1 MVATT
6 LSVGQI
12 AIIGVNSEDTGNPQR
27 DAITFMLL
35 SPIGSGTQI
44 FFTDRSWNGTTF
56 AAAGGN
62 EGTFTYTAGVDLPA
76 GTVITI
82 TQAQLTG
89 AGIDL
94 SDAGETVYAYQ
105 GAINAPSRFLH
116 AVDIADGTAGFDGN
130 ELLNT
135 GLTNGV
141 SAVSIAVDNAEFG
154 TRTHN
159 INYGELFAQINNAT
173 DWVQNDNSPQDG
185 TPAGPAT
192 TAPDAQIWVA
202 GSGAGEAIVTINL
215 DGTYSSGTV
224 GYQIV
229 HAFQNAA
236 QLFHP
241 SDITLDTV
249 NDKYFFVDADLNG
262 NNRIIQGSISEL
274 LANPGAVPNF
284 TVLYSNTGSSATGS
298 MRTLSIDPATQ
309 KIYFDVEHSL
319 LRINYD
325 TQAQAGTVLATLDP
339 DAYITQLTINYATGT
354 VYLGSSS
361 VTSVFGSDMI
371 DTNRVFVATGLTG
384 SNAANSLSFSQ
395 INWGANG
402 DSSVGGEGNPLPND
416 SWPVERGTVRGVDVD
431 PVTGK
436 LYIVTGTVILDN
448 DGNGLTTYYGGV
460 WVYDPSNGSVTNLY
474 TQNGSTGPVGLL
486 YYIEVDN
493 ATGSY
498 YVIDETGTNGGVGDG
513 GVYRGSLTVA
523 GTPTLLATVGN
534 INGLGP
540 QGLEIQHAPTLVGT
554 AIASLA
560 VTEASSAPASGETS
574 RVALYSGLTA
584 SDIDTPNT
592 GDELRGALVRVSGNF
607 QAGATHQDI
616 LTINGTQSGTIA
628 GSGISYSY
636 NQANGQMTLSGV
648 ATVAEYAAAIAL
660 VNFSTSGDNV
670 TAFGT
675 AGTRTISASVFD
687 GLLYSDEINNNV
699 TVTGI
704 NDAPV
709 NSVSG
714 AQSFAEDGT
723 RTFNTANGNLISV
736 SDVDADPTSQ
746 SLQVTVA
753 VVHGTLTL
761 SGTAGLSFSVGDGTG
776 DATMTFTGTAN
787 AINAALNGLVYT
799 PTLDYYGA
807 DTLTLTTND
816 LGLNGNDPGLTGTGT
831 SEQDSDTV
839 AITVTAVADIA
850 NDVLNIAEDAAIASV
865 AVQANDTFENSGH
878 AITAF
883 TQGAHGTV
891 VLNDNGTAGNF
902 ADDFL
907 QYTANAD
914 YNGTDSFTYTV
925 TSGGATETAT
935 VNVTLSA
942 VADIANDSVNLT
954 EDAGATT
961 LDVLAN
967 DSFEDPTRAI
977 TAVGSAAHGIVT
989 INNNGTPGV
998 GSDDYIV
1005 YTPTADYNGTDSFT
1019 YTVTSGGV
1027 TETATVTVN
1036 LSAVTDIANDTVSV
1050 LEDSGGNTLDLLG
1063 NDNFENPARAITAV
1077 GSALHG
1083 SVSINNNGTVGNT
1096 ADDYVVYTPTA
1107 NYNGAD
1113 SFTYTVTSGGVTET
1127 ATANV
1132 TVTSVND
1139 APTIGNVQGD
1149 SAAFVEG
1156 GTAVKLDP
1164 TGNAAV
1170 ADVDSTDFNGGSL
1183 TVSITSGKVVAEDV
1197 LGLDTSGSVTVAG
1210 GIVSVAGQAI
1220 GTLSGGG
1227 AGGADLVVT
1236 FDTANATAARV
1247 QTLITALTYV
1257 NANTL
1262 DPATAARTV
1271 AISLV
1276 DGDGRTNGGD
1286 DDATVT
1292 TTITVTAVNDAPAGT
1307 NATVT
1312 ASEDDPYVFLGS
1324 NFGFSD
1330 GDGNSFAGIVVSSLP
1345 AAGTLKL
1352 NGVDVTLNQFITA
1365 ADIAGGLFTF
1375 VPAADTFG
1383 AAYASFN
1390 FQVRDNGGI
1399 ANGGVDTDASANTIT
1414 IDVLADNIAPV
1425 ANDDGPFTVVE
1436 DTPIQL
1442 STELTGNDTDAENDT
1457 LTIVGVSNFVGG
1469 AATVTA
1475 GVVTFTPTS
1484 NFVGAAS
1491 FDYTISDGFG
1501 NTATAT
1507 ASLTVTAVN
1516 DAPVQTI
1523 PVGVQTFGEDTAIT
1537 FNSANGNLISIAD
1550 VDAGSGTMDV
1560 TLSVQTGA
1568 LTLSST
1574 SNLTVTGDGT
1584 NAVTLSGTLADINAA
1599 LNGLVYNPGGNY
1611 NGDRSIVI
1619 TTNDRG
1625 SSGVDP
1631 GLSGDGTSEQDS
1643 DTILV
1648 HVNAVNDAPTVID
1661 DGSVDASVILE
1672 DTPGAGQSV
1681 SALFAGQYS
1690 DVADAQF
1697 SAGNPGGSSPG
1708 AFSGVAVV
1716 TNGSSG
1722 STGQW
1727 QYFNSTTTTWVD
1739 VGSVSSG
1746 AALLIGSGTS
1756 IRFNPAANFNGPAPT
1771 LVVHLI
1777 DNSLGFG
1784 ISHGQTVDISALGA
1798 TGGATAY
1805 SAGTV
1810 VLSQTVTAVNDA
1822 PTISA
1827 LGGDS
1832 VAYTE
1837 NDAPVQLD
1845 AGNNALVVDVDSAN
1859 FAGGTLTITMDAI
1872 GDDAIVLDPAIV
1884 VDPST
1889 FDVTVSGVSIGTY
1902 APVATPPQLGFAI
1915 TLSANAT
1922 PALIQQLI
1930 RGLSY
1935 TNTGDMPTAGTRTVH
1950 YTLVDGDGGTD
1961 TASHTS
1967 AIVVTAVNDVPVLDL
1982 NGASAGIDG
1991 TGSYTENGASAF
2003 LHASLL
2009 LSDADHSVLQSA
2021 TVTISGGLLSGQDY
2035 LTVNGGT
2042 AGTINGVTIAY
2053 NAATGILTLTGAA
2066 SVAVYQNL
2074 LRQIGFESVSDTP
2087 GASRTLTWTV
2097 NDGTASSVV
2106 ASTTIAVTAVN
2117 DAPINSLLA
2126 TQGGTEDSNVV
2137 FSAANANAITVSDAE
2152 ASTLRVT
2159 LSVGQGLLT
2168 LSGTAGL
2175 SFTVG
2180 DGTGDATMTFSG
2192 TASAINAALD
2202 GLIYRGALNYH
2213 GVDILNVATSDL
2225 GAAGTGGTKTDQDG
2239 ITINLV
2245 TDGYIDGD
2253 SGDNNMSGT
2262 GGPEQFL
2269 FQHGGNDHGDGG
2281 GGNDRFYF
2289 GDQWNSGDSVDGG
2302 TGEDSL
2308 QLAGD
2313 YTYTF
2318 GETQMVSIERLR
2330 LNSGG
2335 GADFDY
2341 YLTMANGNVAAG
2353 QQLLVDAQGL
2363 VAGET
2368 LTFVGIAETNGFY
2381 KILSGAGDDILAGGT
2396 QNDII
2401 SGGAGDDT
2409 IYGLTGNDTI
2419 TGGLGH
2425 DILNGG
2431 SGSDVFVYGSAAE
2444 STGTGFDT
2452 IEKFSTYVDR
2462 IDLPFA
2468 VTGWSGTVTSG
2479 GLSTASFDSDLA
2491 AAVNAALNAH
2501 SAVLF
2506 TASSGSFAGRS
2517 FAVIDGNGD
2526 GSYQAGQ
2533 DYVIEFAQPVAPLD
2547 AHAAY
2552 FI

>member
-12 AIIGVNSEDTGNPQR
+12 AIIGVNTEDNGNPQR

-35 SPIGSGTQI
+35 APIGSGTQI
-44 FFTDRSWNGTTF
+44 FFSDRSWNGSVF
-56 AAAGGN
+56 AGAGGN

-76 GTVITI
+76 GTVVTI
-82 TQAQLTG
+82 TQAQLLA

-105 GAINAPSRFLH
+105 GGINTPSRFLH
-116 AVDIADGTAGFDGN
+116 AVDVADGSVGFDGN

-159 INYGELFAQINNAT
+159 INYGELFSQINNNT

-185 TPAGPAT
+185 TTGGPAA

-215 DGTYSSGTV
+215 DGTYSSGSV
-224 GYQIV
+224 GYQV
-229 HAFQNAA
+229 VQAFQNAA

-284 TVLYSNTGSSATGS
+284 TVLYSNVGTGPTGS

-309 KIYFDVEHSL
+309 KIYFDVENSL
-319 LRINYD
+319 VRIDYNAA
-325 TQAQAGTVLATLDP
+325 AQTGTILTTLSSDSF
-339 DAYITQLTINYATGT
+339 ITQLTINYATGT

-361 VTSVFGSDMI
+361 VTSVFGTDVI
-371 DTNRVFVATGLTG
+371 DTNRVFVASGLTG

-395 INWGANG
+395 INFGANG
-402 DSSVGGEGNPLPND
+402 DTSVGGEGGELGND
-416 SWPVERGTVRGVDVD
+416 SWPVERGSIRGVDVD
-431 PVTGK
+431 PITGR
-436 LYIVTGTVILDN
+436 LYIVTGTVNLDN
-448 DGNGLTTYYGGV
+448 DGNGVTTYRGGV

-474 TQNGSTGPVGLL
+474 TQNGSTGPLGLL

-498 YVIDETGTNGGVGDG
+498 YVIDETGANAEVGDG
-513 GVYRGSLTVA
+513 GVYRGSLTVP

-560 VTEASSAPASGETS
+560 VTEASNAPASGETT
-574 RVALYSGLTA
+574 RVGLYTGLTA
-584 SDIDTPNT
+584 SDIDTPNS

-607 QAGATHQDI
+607 QSGATHQDI

-628 GSGISYSY
+628 GSGITYSY

-670 TAFGT
+670 TAFGA

-687 GLLYSDEINNNV
+687 GLLYSDEISNSV
-699 TVTGI
+699 TITGI

-723 RTFNTANGNLISV
+723 RTFNSANGNLISI
-736 SDVDADPTSQ
+736 SDVDADPSSQ

-761 SGTAGLSFSVGDGTG
+761 SGIAGLSFSVGDGSG
-776 DATMTFTGTAN
+776 DATMTFSGTAN

-799 PTLDYYGA
+799 PTLDYHGA

-850 NDVLNIAEDAAIASV
+850 NDALNIAEDAAIASV
-865 AVQANDTFENSGH
+865 TVQANDTFENPGH

-942 VADIANDSVNLT
+942 VADIANDTVNIA

-977 TAVGSAAHGIVT
+977 TAVGTAAHGTVT

-1036 LSAVTDIANDTVSV
+1036 VSAVADIANDTINV
-1050 LEDSGGNTLDLLG
+1050 LEDSGANTLDLLG
-1063 NDNFENPARAITAV
+1063 NDGFENAGRAITAV

-1083 SVSINNNGTVGNT
+1083 TVSINNNGTAGNT
-1096 ADDYVVYTPTA
+1096 ADDYVVYTPTG

-1132 TVTSVND
+1132 TVISVND

-1149 SAAFVEG
+1149 TATFVEG
-1156 GTAVKLDP
+1156 GAAVKLDP
-1164 TGNAAV
+1164 TGNVTV
-1170 ADVDSTDFNGGSL
+1170 ADTDSVDFNGGSL
-1183 TVSITSGKVVAEDV
+1183 TVSITANKVGSEDV
-1197 LGLDTSGSVTVAG
+1197 LGVDTSGTVAVAAG
-1210 GIVSVAGQAI
+1210 VVSVGGQAI

-1227 AGGADLVVT
+1227 ADGGDLVVT
-1236 FDTANATAARV
+1236 FDTANATAARI
-1247 QTLITALTYV
+1247 QTLIAALNY
-1257 NANTL
+1257 ANSNSV
-1262 DPATAARTV
+1262 DPAVAARTV
-1271 AISLV
+1271 SISLV

-1286 DDATVT
+1286 DDVTVTATVN
-1292 TTITVTAVNDAPAGT
+1292 VTAVNDAPAGT

-1312 ASEDDPYVFLGS
+1312 GSEDDPYVFLTS

-1330 GDGNSFAGIVVSSLP
+1330 TDGNAFAGIVVSSLP
-1345 AAGTLKL
+1345 GAGTLKL

-1365 ADIAGGLFTF
+1365 ADITGGLFTF
-1375 VPAADTFG
+1375 VPAPDAFG
-1383 AAYASFN
+1383 AGYASFN
-1390 FQVRDNGGI
+1390 FQVRDNGGT
-1399 ANGGVDTDASANTIT
+1399 AGGGVDTDASANTIT

-1425 ANDDGPFTVVE
+1425 ANNDGPFTVVE

-1442 STELTGNDTDAENDT
+1442 STELTGNDTDAENNT

-1469 AATVTA
+1469 TASVTA
-1475 GVVTFTPTS
+1475 GVVTFTPST

-1516 DAPVQTI
+1516 DAPTV
-1523 PVGVQTFGEDTAIT
+1523 
-1537 FNSANGNLISIAD
+1537 
-1550 VDAGSGTMDV
+1550 SG
-1560 TLSVQTGA
+1560 
-1568 LTLSST
+1568 
-1574 SNLTVTGDGT
+1574 
-1584 NAVTLSGTLADINAA
+1584 
-1599 LNGLVYNPGGNY
+1599 
-1611 NGDRSIVI
+1611 
-1619 TTNDRG
+1619 
-1625 SSGVDP
+1625 
-1631 GLSGDGTSEQDS
+1631 
-1643 DTILV
+1643 
-1648 HVNAVNDAPTVID
+1648 
-1661 DGSVDASVILE
+1661 
-1672 DTPGAGQSV
+1672 
-1681 SALFAGQYS
+1681 
-1690 DVADAQF
+1690 
-1697 SAGNPGGSSPG
+1697 
-1708 AFSGVAVV
+1708 
-1716 TNGSSG
+1716 
-1722 STGQW
+1722 
-1727 QYFNSTTTTWVD
+1727 
-1739 VGSVSSG
+1739 
-1746 AALLIGSGTS
+1746 
-1756 IRFNPAANFNGPAPT
+1756 
-1771 LVVHLI
+1771 
-1777 DNSLGFG
+1777 
-1784 ISHGQTVDISALGA
+1784 
-1798 TGGATAY
+1798 
-1805 SAGTV
+1805 
-1810 VLSQTVTAVNDA
+1810 
-1822 PTISA
+1822 

-1837 NDAPVQLD
+1837 NGAPVQLD
-1845 AGNNALVVDVDSAN
+1845 DGNNAIVADVDSTN
-1859 FAGGTLTITMDAI
+1859 FAGGSVTITMDAV
-1872 GDDAIVLDPAIV
+1872 GDDAIVLDPSIS
-1884 VDPST
+1884 VDET
-1889 FDVTVSGVSIGTY
+1889 TAEVEVSGVVIGTY
-1902 APVATPPQLGFAI
+1902 APTISGPQIGFTV
-1915 TLSANAT
+1915 TLNGDAT
-1922 PALIQQLI
+1922 PALIQQLL

-1935 TNTGDMPTAGTRTVH
+1935 TNTGETPTAGTRTVH
-1950 YTLVDGDGGTD
+1950 YTLVDGDGGAD
-1961 TASHTS
+1961 TASYTS
-1967 AIVVTAVNDVPVLDL
+1967 SVIVTAVNDVPTLDL
-1982 NGASAGIDG
+1982 NGATAGVDG
-1991 TGSYTENGASAF
+1991 TGTYTENAASGF
-2003 LHASLL
+2003 LHAGLL
-2009 LSDADHSVLQSA
+2009 VGDADNATLQSA
-2021 TVTISGGLLSGQDY
+2021 TVTISGGLISGQDY
-2035 LTVNGGT
+2035 LTVNGAT
-2042 AGTINGVTIAY
+2042 AGTISGLTIGY
-2053 NAATGILTLTGAA
+2053 SAATGILTLTGSATA
-2066 SVAVYQNL
+2066 AVYQSV
-2074 LRQIGFESVSDTP
+2074 LRQIGFESTSQTP
-2087 GASRTLTWTV
+2087 GTSRTLTWSV
-2097 NDGTASSVV
+2097 NDGTASSVT
-2106 ASTTIAVTAVN
+2106 ATTTIAVTAVN
-2117 DAPINSLLA
+2117 DAPLNSLTS
-2126 TQGGTEDSNVV
+2126 TQAGTEDSNLV
-2137 FSAANANAITVSDAE
+2137 FSAANGNAITVSDAE
-2152 ASTLRVT
+2152 ASTLQVN
-2159 LSVGQGLLT
+2159 LSVANGLLT
-2168 LSGTAGL
+2168 LSGIAGL
-2175 SFTVG
+2175 SFSVG
-2180 DGTGDATMTFSG
+2180 DGTGDSTMTFSG
-2192 TASAINAALD
+2192 TAAAINAALD
-2202 GLIYRGALNYH
+2202 GLVYRGALNYH
-2213 GVDILNVATSDL
+2213 GAESLTVTTSDL
-2225 GAAGTGGTKTDQDG
+2225 GVAGTGGTKTDQDAIA
-2239 ITINLV
+2239 ITLA
-2245 TDGYIDGD
+2245 TDGYIDGGAGD
-2253 SGDNNMSGT
+2253 DTTTGTSGAD
-2262 GGPEQFL
+2262 QFL
-2269 FQHGGNDHGDGG
+2269 FQQGGHDHGDGG
-2281 GGNDRFYF
+2281 PGNANDRFYF
-2289 GDQWNSGDSVDGG
+2289 GDQWESGDSVDGG
-2302 TGEDSL
+2302 GGEDAL

-2313 YTYTF
+2313 YSYTF
-2318 GETQMVSIERLR
+2318 GETQMISIERLR
-2330 LNSGG
+2330 LGSGG

-2341 YLTMANGNVAAG
+2341 YLTMADGNVAAG
-2353 QQLLVDAQGL
+2353 EQLLVDATSL

-2368 LTFVGIAETNGFY
+2368 LTFLGMAEANGRY
-2381 KILSGAGDDILAGGT
+2381 RIL
-2396 QNDII
+2396 
-2401 SGGAGDDT
+2401 GGAGDDLLVA
-2409 IYGLTGNDTI
+2409 GRQNDVVDGGAGNDTLY
-2419 TGGLGH
+2419 GGLGDDRISGGLGR

-2431 SGSDVFVYGSAAE
+2431 SGGDTFVYASAAE
-2444 STGTGFDT
+2444 STGLGFDT
-2452 IEKFSTYVDR
+2452 IEKFSTFVDR

-2468 VTGWSGTVTSG
+2468 VSGWSGTVSAG
-2479 GLSTASFDSDLA
+2479 GLSTASFDGDLA
-2491 AAVNAALNAH
+2491 AAVNASLNGH

-2506 TASSGSFAGRS
+2506 TASSGDFTGRT

-2547 AHAAY
+2547 ATSAY
-2552 FI
+2552 FL